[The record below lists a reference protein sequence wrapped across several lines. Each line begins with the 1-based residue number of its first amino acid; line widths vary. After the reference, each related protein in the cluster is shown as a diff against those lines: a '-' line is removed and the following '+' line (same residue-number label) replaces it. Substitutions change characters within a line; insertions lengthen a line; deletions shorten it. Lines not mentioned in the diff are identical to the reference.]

1 MDELRSVV
9 EALERTDWS
18 AVVTDPDW
26 RIVWSSSQIALILGD
41 DAAADLGVGRHLLE
55 TGALR
60 AFDVLTEEGV
70 GEWVRV
76 HAPYAL
82 HDGPVTRDELA
93 HLVDERFR
101 SIVEEAEPA
110 PPPPRWTLRLPVGGS
125 DDVGVVALGERVV
138 ASDGRLLGNAFVYG
152 SSLPA
157 SVLWFVGQGDQRMFS
172 RVAELLEPGRRPAAV
187 LFADIEGST
196 GLSRRMSSAAYFDLI
211 RSLTGSADAA
221 ILDAGGVIGKHAGD
235 GVSAFFLA
243 DQVGSSPAAAL
254 ASLRAARAIA
264 AAAAER
270 DVRMR
275 IAIHWGA
282 TLYIGQVA
290 TSGRLEV
297 TALGDEV
304 NECARIQEAASAG
317 ALLATKQLVER
328 IDPQDALG
336 EGLDPAALRYTP
348 VAELEGAGEKAVRD
362 AGTIAVADVS
372 VSNPAP

>member
-1 MDELRSVV
+1 VGDLDSVV

-18 AVVTDPDW
+18 AVVTDADW
-26 RIVWSSSQIALILGD
+26 RIVWSSGEIALILGD
-41 DAAADLGVGRHLLE
+41 DAAAGLGVGRHLLE
-55 TGALR
+55 TGALA
-60 AFDVLTEEGV
+60 AFNVLTEEGV
-70 GEWVRV
+70 AEWVRV

-93 HLVDERFR
+93 TIVDDRFR
-101 SIVEEAEPA
+101 AIVEQAVPAE
-110 PPPPRWTLRLPVGGS
+110 PPPRWTLRLPVGGAE
-125 DDVGVVALGERVV
+125 DVGVVALGERVV
-138 ASDGRLLGNAFVYG
+138 AADGRLLGNAFVYG

-172 RVAELLEPGRRPAAV
+172 RLAELLEPGRRPAAV

-196 GLSRRMSSAAYFDLI
+196 NLSRRMSSAAYFALI
-211 RSLTGSADAA
+211 KRITGAADAA

-243 DQVGSSPAAAL
+243 DQVGSSPGAAL
-254 ASLRAARAIA
+254 AALRAARAIA
-264 AAAAER
+264 AAAAQE

-275 IAIHWGA
+275 SAVHWGA

-304 NECARIQEAASAG
+304 NECARIQEAADAG
-317 ALLATKQLVER
+317 ALLATKQLIER
-328 IDPQDALG
+328 IDPQDAVA
-336 EGLDPAALRYTP
+336 EGIDPAELRYTP
-348 VAELEGAGEKAVRD
+348 VAELRGAGEKAIRD
-362 AGTIAVADVS
+362 AGSIAVADVS
-372 VSNPAP
+372 AP